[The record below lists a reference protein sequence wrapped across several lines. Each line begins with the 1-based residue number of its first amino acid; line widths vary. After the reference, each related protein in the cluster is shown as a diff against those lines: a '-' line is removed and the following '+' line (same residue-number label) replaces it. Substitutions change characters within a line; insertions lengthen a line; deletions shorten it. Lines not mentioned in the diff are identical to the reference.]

1 MPMCCNK
8 IHVGWICPRCGIAMA
23 IKSHL
28 GNEPISIGKIQNVTI
43 VQGDYVKGSIIKDSV
58 VMGDVPSETKET
70 NVDANG
76 NVVEGNISEDSIV
89 GFGKDNQ
96 EQAQFDEILVPKQN
110 ISSKEENDW
119 FNEML
124 EEV

>member
-96 EQAQFDEILVPKQN
+96 AQFDEILVPKQN

-119 FNEML
+119 FDEML

>member
-1 MPMCCNK
+1 MPMCCNE

-70 NVDANG
+70 NVEASG
-76 NVVEGNISEDSIV
+76 NVVEGNISEDSVV
-89 GFGKDNQ
+89 GFEKDN
-96 EQAQFDEILVPKQN
+96 QAQFDEILVPKQN
-110 ISSKEENDW
+110 ISSEEENDW
-119 FNEML
+119 FDEIL